1 MIPIRQ
7 AKQKTEMQSTSLQ
20 VNKEPK
26 DKQPELEE
34 PNTHDSSSASP
45 EKSPESNIIFI
56 WWF

>member
-20 VNKEPK
+20 LHKDPK
-26 DKQPELEE
+26 DKQRELEE
-34 PNTHDSSSASP
+34 PNTHDSSSGSP
-45 EKSPESNIIFI
+45 EKSPESNNIHV